1 MESDKEKEMKGLT
14 WTNGKGRQV
23 GDGGAS
29 QYKPVEG
36 RKAEGRIQTAQ
47 QGRVQEGTGKA
58 RKCNQGAGLEV
69 RPWRKAVAGQGWG
82 MGMQGNAKQ
91 WRISRARQGNCW
103 GAKAR
108 QVTATFKDC
117 WYTKAART
125 DCSVQP

>member
-1 MESDKEKEMKGLT
+1 MKGLT

-58 RKCNQGAGLEV
+58 RKCKQSAGLEV

-82 MGMQGNAKQ
+82 MGMQGMQSNGGSAGQVKET
-91 WRISRARQGNCW
+91 AGVPGQG
-103 GAKAR
+103 K
-108 QVTATFKDC
+108 
-117 WYTKAART
+117 
-125 DCSVQP
+125 